1 VTTTNPTTVPAV
13 PASLVARRA
22 RRRRSLGVA
31 VGLTVLIVALGTV
44 ALLLGK
50 ASLTPGDVL
59 SALAGQGTPM
69 TGFVIGELRLPRI
82 LTAVVVGMCLG
93 VSGSVFQSTLRNP
106 LASPD
111 IIGITASA
119 SVVGV
124 VAIVVFGISG
134 LSLALVV
141 IAGTLVAAAGM
152 YLLAWRD
159 GMSAYRLVLVGLGV
173 AALCS
178 GVVSYVLTRSDIRD
192 AQMGLVWVTG
202 SLNNSSWAALLPVAA
217 CAGIILAALASL
229 ARPLLVLELGD
240 ATAAGLGVPLERT
253 RLLIIAAAVALAAV
267 AVSTAGPLAFVALAS
282 GQIARR
288 LLNTGGAGIAI
299 SGFVGAA
306 LLLAADMIAQF
317 AWPTTAFPTGVVTG
331 LVGAPFLIWL
341 LIRASRTGTGS

>member
-1 VTTTNPTTVPAV
+1 MATSTAAAPPMALTM
-13 PASLVARRA
+13 RRSH
-22 RRRRSLGVA
+22 RRRTLGVA
-31 VGLTVLIVALGTV
+31 LGLTVLIVSLGTV

-59 SALAGQGTPM
+59 AALIGQGTPM

-82 LTAVVVGMCLG
+82 LTAVVVGACLG
-93 VSGSVFQSTLRNP
+93 VSGSVFQTTLRNA

-124 VAIVVFGISG
+124 LAIVTFG
-134 LSLALVV
+134 LSGFTLAVVV
-141 IAGTLVAAAGM
+141 IIGALVAAAAM

-173 AALCS
+173 AAICS

-192 AQMGLVWVTG
+192 AQTALVWVTG
-202 SLNNSSWAALLPVAA
+202 SLNNSTWTALLPVTG
-217 CAGIILAALASL
+217 CAVVILAALLLL
-229 ARPLLVLELGD
+229 ARPLRTLELGD
-240 ATAAGLGVPLERT
+240 DTAAGLGVPLERT
-253 RLLIIAAAVALAAV
+253 RLMIIAAAVALAAV

-288 LLNTGGAGIAI
+288 LLGTGGAGVAV

-306 LLLAADMIAQF
+306 LLLAADLIAQF
-317 AWPTTAFPTGVVTG
+317 AVPTTAFPTGVITG

-341 LIRASRTGTGS
+341 LVRASRTGTGS